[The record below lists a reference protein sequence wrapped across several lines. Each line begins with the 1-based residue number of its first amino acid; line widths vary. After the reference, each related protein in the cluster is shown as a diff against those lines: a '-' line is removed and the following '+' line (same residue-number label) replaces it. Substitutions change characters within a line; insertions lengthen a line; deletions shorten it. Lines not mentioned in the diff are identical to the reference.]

1 MAGIGG
7 PSVVRDGLVF
17 AIDAGSKRSY
27 IGSGTT
33 TNSLVSDN
41 IGTLTNGTGFN
52 NANGGS
58 WTLDGVDD
66 GITTP
71 DASNLDL
78 STFTIEAWVNFNQ
91 HKNFSSILTKTNVA
105 NDADFFNYGFFCYST
120 IVTFFIGD
128 GGVSTRK
135 QVNIPVLYLPVN
147 TWHCIVGTYNGSI
160 MRFYVNGAQ
169 IATTSTTITPI
180 QTNGTLRIIDPS
192 YSINGKVSIGRV
204 YDRALTAT
212 EVAHNYN
219 VIRERYNY

>member
-33 TNSLVSDN
+33 TSNLVSSN
-41 IGTLTNGTGFN
+41 TGTLTNGTGFN

>member
-1 MAGIGG
+1 MAEIGG
-7 PSVVRDGLVF
+7 PSIVTDGLVF
-17 AIDAGSKRSY
+17 AIDAGSTRSY

-41 IGTLTNGTGFN
+41 IGTLVNGTGFN
-52 NANGGS
+52 SANGGS
-58 WTLDGVDD
+58 WTSDGIDD
-66 GITTP
+66 GITVP

-78 STFTIEAWVNFNQ
+78 STFSIEEWVNFNQ
-91 HKNFSSILTKTNVA
+91 HKNFGSIMTKTTIA

-120 IVTFFIGD
+120 IVSFFIGD

-135 QVNIPVLYLPVN
+135 QVNIPVSYLPVN

-180 QTNGTLRIIDPS
+180 QTNGTLRVIDPS
-192 YSINGKVSIGRV
+192 YSIDGNFSIGRV
-204 YDRALTAT
+204 YNRALTAT
-212 EVAHNYN
+212 EVTHNYD
-219 VIRERYNY
+219 VIKARFD

>member
-33 TNSLVSDN
+33 TNNLVSN
-41 IGTLTNGTGFN
+41 NTGTLTNGTGFN
-52 NANGGS
+52 SANGGS
-58 WTLDGVDD
+58 WTSDGVDD
-66 GITTP
+66 GITIP

-78 STFTIEAWVNFNQ
+78 STFTIEVWVNFNQ
-91 HKNFSSILTKTNVA
+91 HKNFSSIMTKTNVA
-105 NDADFFNYGFFCYST
+105 NDADFFNYGFFCYSST
-120 IVTFFIGD
+120 IQFFIGD
-128 GGVSTRK
+128 GGDGTREF
-135 QVNIPVLYLPVN
+135 VGISLTNVPIN
-147 TWHCIVGTYNGSI
+147 SWHCIVGTYDGSI
-160 MRFYVNGAQ
+160 MRAYVDGDQKGTNS
-169 IATTSTTITPI
+169 TSITPI
-180 QTNGTLRIIDPS
+180 QTNGTLRIMDPS
-192 YSINGKVSIGRV
+192 FSIDGKVSIGRV